1 VRRRRWRAIEGQIRQ
16 RSATP
21 AAADIRPDN
30 PALCPLSGNSG
41 QIRILAPDCTTGIH
55 VRHAQGTS
63 RDVLIDPFNA
73 DIGMSLFRTIGVSL
87 HDAVRHELE
96 LVFPLTIRRFKW
108 PASVTLCSATR

>member
-1 VRRRRWRAIEGQIRQ
+1 MAKLQAGPGGVVRRRRWRAIEGQIRQ

-21 AAADIRPDN
+21 AADIRPDN

-55 VRHAQGTS
+55 VRRKEP

-73 DIGMSLFRTIGVSL
+73 DIGMSLFRT
-87 HDAVRHELE
+87 
-96 LVFPLTIRRFKW
+96 RRI
-108 PASVTLCSATR
+108 PA